1 MTGTYSN
8 ELNTMQNALTAY
20 TNALQSFLENTK
32 EIRAT
37 FNEIAQNEALKDQRA
52 TLNSMKSD
60 SVSRISAAA
69 EKLKERITTNWTPK
83 EQLYNREV
91 IAMLQDGLI
100 PYSASDIESMA
111 ETRFKDN
118 PTMLQVLRGY
128 VDKHNLLSQL
138 KNNSVLL
145 YSSKAKKLAA
155 ADALSEELIGIIGS
169 ASQTSASPV
178 SNSEDFVPD
187 FSTAEVTGD
196 DDLPFDEF
204 PPFPG

>member
-1 MTGTYSN
+1 
-8 ELNTMQNALTAY
+8 
-20 TNALQSFLENTK
+20 
-32 EIRAT
+32 
-37 FNEIAQNEALKDQRA
+37 
-52 TLNSMKSD
+52 MKSD

-100 PYSASDIESMA
+100 TYSASDIESMA

-128 VDKHNLLSQL
+128 VEKHNLLSQL

-155 ADALSEELIGIIGS
+155 TDALSGELIGIIGS
-169 ASQTSASPV
+169 AK
-178 SNSEDFVPD
+178 EDIGHL
-187 FSTAEVTGD
+187 TAVQYAAEHFEDSFKAKLDVIGQ
-196 DDLPFDEF
+196 L
-204 PPFPG
+204 

>member
-128 VDKHNLLSQL
+128 ADKHNLLSQL

-169 ASQTSASPV
+169 AK
-178 SNSEDFVPD
+178 EDIGHL
-187 FSTAEVTGD
+187 TAVQYAAEHFEDSFKAKLDVIGQ
-196 DDLPFDEF
+196 L
-204 PPFPG
+204 

>member
-91 IAMLQDGLI
+91 IAMLQDGLSPI
-100 PYSASDIESMA
+100 PPPILKVWQKPALKITPLCSRYCADMWTNTI
-111 ETRFKDN
+111 F
-118 PTMLQVLRGY
+118 Y
-128 VDKHNLLSQL
+128 LS
-138 KNNSVLL
+138 
-145 YSSKAKKLAA
+145 
-155 ADALSEELIGIIGS
+155 
-169 ASQTSASPV
+169 
-178 SNSEDFVPD
+178 
-187 FSTAEVTGD
+187 
-196 DDLPFDEF
+196 
-204 PPFPG
+204 

>member
-1 MTGTYSN
+1 
-8 ELNTMQNALTAY
+8 
-20 TNALQSFLENTK
+20 
-32 EIRAT
+32 
-37 FNEIAQNEALKDQRA
+37 
-52 TLNSMKSD
+52 
-60 SVSRISAAA
+60 
-69 EKLKERITTNWTPK
+69 
-83 EQLYNREV
+83 
-91 IAMLQDGLI
+91 MLQDGLI

-169 ASQTSASPV
+169 AKEDIGHLTAVQLSLIHIFFLMHALQSKERR
-178 SNSEDFVPD
+178 SNYKDRRKISKN
-187 FSTAEVTGD
+187 SWSRHH
-196 DDLPFDEF
+196 
-204 PPFPG
+204 